1 MYSFFVL
8 GLIPGTTIQITFEM
22 WIYIVADIA
31 TLLLL
36 ANVISLRRRRQLVRS
51 FTNDTSS
58 VNDANNN
65 IITTTLIINPTR

>member
-58 VNDANNN
+58 ANDANNN
-65 IITTTLIINPTR
+65 IITTTLTISSTR